1 MGRSKFYRN
10 KSYRPR
16 KKHFYNV
23 PMNVTKDGVTWYTA
37 HGVSSMLGVK
47 LDIVK
52 KYVPSSDKTA
62 VNDEQLYSR
71 SDIAKAMD
79 NPHFRTLVRS
89 SEFLSKARD
98 ISDIHELFSHYTAA
112 YYMARAGELDR
123 KFILHVG
130 PTNSGKTHD
139 AIARLMEEKD
149 GLYLAPL
156 RLLALEMYDKMNR
169 EGVPCDL
176 LTGEEHEEVPGA
188 NAISSTIELCDY
200 SRHYKI
206 AVIDEAQM
214 IADKYRGAQWTKA
227 ICMVDAEEVHIC
239 LAPEAFPIIRSI
251 IQEFGGTFTK
261 QKHKRLAP
269 LHYTGG
275 FHSLKN
281 VREGDCLI
289 VFSRR
294 SVLSLSAELADAVI
308 NASVIYGALP
318 PTSRREEVRKFTCG
332 ETKVVVATDAIGMGV
347 SIPIKR
353 IVFMETQKFDG
364 TSTRFLNNTEI
375 RQIAGRA
382 GRYGIYNIGQV
393 AAIRDEDMIRNGLDR
408 TPPDIRT
415 YTIPFP
421 EELTES
427 GHDFRNLFEEW
438 SFSPSGSRLAVKEDI
453 TDIDKLY
460 RMLEPSLP
468 KDADRKLVYSL
479 ITCPVDYTNKELA
492 LYWLEC
498 SLAVLKGK
506 PEAVPKPDFGESTLE
521 ECERQYKGYDCYNQ
535 VLRRVGIEAGCY
547 DERERLSKKIN
558 ELLVKDIR
566 GYRLK
571 CMECG
576 KIMKFTE
583 TSNGRICNKCL
594 RLRYSDYN

>member
-1 MGRSKFYRN
+1 MKYRKHKKYTTI
-10 KSYRPR
+10 KSH
-16 KKHFYNV
+16 KHHSRTAPLNV
-23 PMNVTKDGVTWYTA
+23 MRDGVTWYTA
-37 HGVSSMLGVK
+37 YGVSSMLGVK
-47 LDIVK
+47 LDLVK
-52 KYVPSSDKTA
+52 KYVPSSDSLSSKDKT
-62 VNDEQLYSR
+62 LYSR

-79 NPHFRTLVRS
+79 NPYFTTLVKS
-89 SEFLSKARD
+89 SAFLAKARD

-123 KFILHVG
+123 RFILHVG

-188 NAISSTIELCDY
+188 NVISSTIELCDY
-200 SRHYKI
+200 SRHYKV

-239 LAPEAFPIIRSI
+239 LAPEALHIIKSLI
-251 IQEFGGTFTK
+251 LEFGGRFSLK
-261 QKHKRLAP
+261 KHFRLAP

-275 FHSLKN
+275 FRSLKD
-281 VREGDCLI
+281 VRAGDCLI

-294 SVLSLSAELADAVI
+294 SVLSLSAELSDAGI

-318 PTSRREEVRKFTCG
+318 PTSRREEVRKFTSG
-332 ETKVVVATDAIGMGV
+332 ETTVVVATDAIGMGV

-353 IVFMETQKFDG
+353 IVFMETEKYDG
-364 TSTRFLNNTEI
+364 TVTRSLNYTEI

-382 GRYGIYNIGQV
+382 GRFGIYDIGEV
-393 AAIRDEDMIRNGLDR
+393 AAVRDEKLIRDGLEKN
-408 TPPDIRT
+408 PSWIQT

-421 EELTES
+421 EELADS
-427 GHDFRNLFEEW
+427 GHDFGSLFEEW
-438 SFSPSGSRLAVKEDI
+438 TFSPSGSKLAVKEDI
-453 TDIDKLY
+453 KDIENLY
-460 RMLEPSLP
+460 RMLEPYLP
-468 KDADRKLVYSL
+468 EGADRKLIYSL

-492 LYWLEC
+492 EYWLKC
-498 SLAVLKGK
+498 SIIVLKGK
-506 PEAVPKPDFGESTLE
+506 PEEVPKPDFGEKTLE

-535 VLRRVGIEAGCY
+535 VLRRIGVEAGCY
-547 DERERLSKKIN
+547 DERERLSRKIN
-558 ELLVKDIR
+558 ALLVQDIKD
-566 GYRLK
+566 YRLK
-571 CMECG
+571 CTDCG

-583 TSNGRICNKCL
+583 TATGKLCKKCKQI
-594 RLRYSDYN
+594 RMEYY

>member
-1 MGRSKFYRN
+1 MGRRRYRGHKPN
-10 KSYRPR
+10 K
-16 KKHFYNV
+16 KKYYNV
-23 PMNVTKDGVTWYTA
+23 PMNVVRDGITWYTA

-47 LDIVK
+47 LDLVE
-52 KYVPSSDKTA
+52 KYVPSSDPSDSSK
-62 VNDEQLYSR
+62 EKKLYSR

-79 NPHFRTLVRS
+79 DPHFRTLVKS
-89 SEFLSKARD
+89 SEFLAKARD

-200 SRHYKI
+200 SRHYKV

-239 LAPEAFPIIRSI
+239 LAPEALPIIRSLI
-251 IQEFGGTFTK
+251 HEFGGQFSR
-261 QKHKRLAP
+261 QRHYRLAP
-269 LHYTGG
+269 LQYTGN
-275 FHSLKN
+275 FRSLKN

-294 SVLSLSAELADAVI
+294 SVLSLSAELADAGI

-318 PTSRREEVRKFTCG
+318 PTSRREEVRKFTQG

-364 TSTRFLNNTEI
+364 SVTRNLNYTEI

-382 GRYGIYNIGQV
+382 GRYGIYNVGEV
-393 AAIRDEDMIRNGLDR
+393 AAIKDEELIKSGLDKS
-408 TPPDIRT
+408 PSWIQT

-421 EELTES
+421 EELSES
-427 GHDFRNLFEEW
+427 GHDFGSLFEEW
-438 SFSPSGSRLAVKEDI
+438 RFSPSGSKIAVKEDI
-453 TDIDKLY
+453 SDIEKLY
-460 RMLEPSLP
+460 RMLEPYLP
-468 KDADRKLVYSL
+468 ENADRHLVFSL
-479 ITCPVDYTNKELA
+479 ITCPVDYASKELA
-492 LYWLEC
+492 EYWLRC
-498 SLAVLKGK
+498 SLLIL
-506 PEAVPKPDFGESTLE
+506 ENRTDEVPKPDFGESTLE

-535 VLRRVGIEAGCY
+535 VLRRVGIDAGCY
-547 DERERLSKKIN
+547 EERERLSKKIN
-558 ELLVKDIR
+558 SLLVKDIR

-571 CMECG
+571 CLECG
-576 KIMKFTE
+576 KIMKFTD
-583 TSNGRICNKCL
+583 TTNGRLCKKCQQA
-594 RLRYSDYN
+594 RYI